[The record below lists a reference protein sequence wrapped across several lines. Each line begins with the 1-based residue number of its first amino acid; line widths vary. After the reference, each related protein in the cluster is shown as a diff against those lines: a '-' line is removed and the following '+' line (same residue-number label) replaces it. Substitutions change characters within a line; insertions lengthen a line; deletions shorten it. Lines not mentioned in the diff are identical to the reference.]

1 VREQRACAECGGRF
15 GHVYGCPEDDYEPT
29 IAPAEEG
36 AGKIIKGP
44 RFGSVKLNRNINQ
57 INTMSNETTQP
68 DIRSGIIAT
77 ITAEEIASIMVRLL
91 SEAKAKNI
99 GITVIEI
106 QAIDRND
113 THGAYTNWAG
123 HGIGGACKISQSS
136 YSELVSALDAEI
148 GASASTNK

>member
-29 IAPAEEG
+29 IDPAEEVDG
-36 AGKIIKGP
+36 IIVKGP
-44 RFGSVKLNRNINQ
+44 IFGSVKRNNQ

-91 SEAKAKNI
+91 SEAKAQNV

-106 QAIDRND
+106 YAIDRND